1 MKNKLKFYAAVFIF
15 FSLIIINHRVSYGGI
30 AGDRDFVS
38 ISGPALLS
46 PDTEDIDL
54 KSQAFV
60 EFRWE
65 RTDSFSTDHYEL
77 RLYKGRQAVTDT
89 LLMKKQISTDDYPF
103 KLEAS
108 TFEVNQVYTWSL
120 TQVYTN
126 GRKSDKSYTAFM
138 IIRK

>member
-15 FSLIIINHRVSYGGI
+15 FSIVIINHRVFYGGI
-30 AGDRDFVS
+30 AGDRDFAS
-38 ISGPALLS
+38 ISGPTLLF
-46 PDTEDIDL
+46 PATDDIDL

-65 RTDSFSTDHYEL
+65 RTDRISTDHYEL
-77 RLYKGRQAVTDT
+77 RLYKGRQAVADT
-89 LLMKKQISTDDYPF
+89 LLMKKQISTDEYPF

-120 TQVYTN
+120 AQVYTN
-126 GRKSDKSYTAFM
+126 GMKSDKSYTAFM

>member
-15 FSLIIINHRVSYGGI
+15 FSIVIINYRVSYGSVV
-30 AGDRDFVS
+30 GDRDFAS
-38 ISGPALLS
+38 ISGPTLLF
-46 PDTEDIDL
+46 PATDDIDL

-65 RTDSFSTDHYEL
+65 RTDRFSTDHYEF
-77 RLYKGRQAVTDT
+77 RLYKGRQAVADT
-89 LLMKKQISTDDYPF
+89 LLMKKQISTDEYPF

-120 TQVYTN
+120 TQVYTS